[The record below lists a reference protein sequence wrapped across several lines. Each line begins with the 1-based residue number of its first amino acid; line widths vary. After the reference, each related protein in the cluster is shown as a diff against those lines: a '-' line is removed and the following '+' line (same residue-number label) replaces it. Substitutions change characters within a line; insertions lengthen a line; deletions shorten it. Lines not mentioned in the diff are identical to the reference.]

1 LYIRKVARL
10 IDPNMYEIL
19 PVDLPHLI
27 PPISWPSDVKISAV
41 PDWEKTLAQYQK
53 QAAAKENE

>member
-1 LYIRKVARL
+1 M
-10 IDPNMYEIL
+10 IDPNVYEIL

-41 PDWEKTLAQYQK
+41 PDWEKTLAQYRK
-53 QAAAKENE
+53 QAAAAKEDE